1 MNEYIVVDQ
10 FGNQVAGPFFDKQ
23 SAEFFARNNPNY
35 SVERKR

>member
-10 FGNQVAGPFFDKQ
+10 FGNQVAGPFLDKQ
-23 SAEFFARNNPNY
+23 SAEFFAQNNPNY